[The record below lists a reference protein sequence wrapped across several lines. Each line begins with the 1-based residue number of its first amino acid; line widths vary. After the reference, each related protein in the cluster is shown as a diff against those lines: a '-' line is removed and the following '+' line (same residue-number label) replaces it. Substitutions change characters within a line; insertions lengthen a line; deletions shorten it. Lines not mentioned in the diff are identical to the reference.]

1 MESPDHVDAHQR
13 SCIVFRDSG
22 NAVTR
27 PRLLHDRSAPVFKPM
42 GFAMKFADH
51 VLRVLAVGII
61 VALAIGFVA
70 DMAGLCDHTH
80 PGVMRCSLPW

>member
-1 MESPDHVDAHQR
+1 
-13 SCIVFRDSG
+13 
-22 NAVTR
+22 
-27 PRLLHDRSAPVFKPM
+27 M